1 MSAAVSRPDAEI
13 RFVKMH
19 GAGNDFVIVDA
30 SALGDG
36 PDPARVRKLA
46 DRRIGVGCD
55 QLIVIDRNGQKPGYR
70 IFNSDGQPAGQ
81 CGNGARCVARL
92 LFDRGQ
98 IDSTGLLGSPAGN
111 VAVEV
116 DQQSARV
123 SMGAPD
129 FRPAK
134 VPFLSDDPRPVFTF
148 DGRDYP
154 LTAVSMGNPHAVFVV
169 NDCERFPLADFGPA
183 VQADA
188 RFPDGVNVGIAEI
201 CAPQRI
207 RLRVFERG
215 VGETLAC
222 GSGACAAAAVIHH
235 RSTPAAGAPTTYT
248 MQMPG
253 GELPVEVSDRGIWLG
268 GPTAY
273 VFEGKTL

>member
-1 MSAAVSRPDAEI
+1 MSVAVSMPNAEI
-13 RFVKMH
+13 PFVKMH
-19 GAGNDFVIVDA
+19 GAGNDFIIVDA
-30 SALGDG
+30 SALGDN
-36 PDPARVRKLA
+36 PDPARVRQLT
-46 DRRIGVGCD
+46 DRRAGVGCD
-55 QLIVIDRNGQKPGYR
+55 QLIVIDHKGHKHSYR

-98 IDSTGLLGSPAGN
+98 IDSTCLIGSPAGN

-129 FRPAK
+129 FRPSS
-134 VPFLSDDPRPVFTF
+134 VPFLSDEPRPVFTF

-154 LTAVSMGNPHAVFVV
+154 FTALSMGNPHAVFVV
-169 NDCERFPLADFGPA
+169 DDSDRFPLAAFGPA
-183 VQADA
+183 VQADS
-188 RFPDGVNVGIAEI
+188 RFPEGVNVGIAEI
-201 CAPQRI
+201 CTPQRI

-215 VGETLAC
+215 AGETLAC
-222 GSGACAAAAVIHH
+222 GSGACAAAAVMH
-235 RSTPAAGAPTTYT
+235 RQLAPAAGAPATYAI
-248 MQMPG
+248 QMPG